1 MHDKDDSVESDIPVE
16 EEAPLGAVFI
26 TSLLAI
32 IILITWFSMF
42 ILNFVRS

>member
-1 MHDKDDSVESDIPVE
+1 MHDDDEVTTPDIPTE
-16 EEAPLGAVFI
+16 EQSPLGAVFV

>member
-1 MHDKDDSVESDIPVE
+1 MHDEDDATTPEIPAE
-16 EEAPLGAVFI
+16 EQSPLGAVFV
-26 TSLLAI
+26 TSLLAV